1 MTLGQEFLLRRDREI
16 RSDAADLLAHLEAG
30 AARAGLTPIPWQV
43 DGLGLTGQAPDEA
56 THQAWTAHLGSQAR
70 PPLTCYRQPPPH
82 YRTRLSRHLSTEDL
96 IAAPTSGRG
105 VHVRLS
111 ADIDLEPDV

>member
-1 MTLGQEFLLRRDREI
+1 MTLDQELLRRRDREI

-30 AARAGLTPIPWQV
+30 AKKAGLTPVPWQV

-56 THQAWTAHLGSQAR
+56 THQAWTAHLGSRAR
-70 PPLTCYRQPPPH
+70 EPLTCYRQPPPH
-82 YRTRLSRHLSTEDL
+82 HRTRWVRHLSTEDL
-96 IAAPTSGRG
+96 IAAPSSGRG

-111 ADIDLEPDV
+111 ADIEPDV